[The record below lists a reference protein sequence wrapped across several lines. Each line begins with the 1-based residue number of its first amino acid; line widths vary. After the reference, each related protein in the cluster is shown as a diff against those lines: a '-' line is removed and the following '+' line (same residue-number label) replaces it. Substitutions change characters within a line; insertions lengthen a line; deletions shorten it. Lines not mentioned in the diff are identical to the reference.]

1 MGCFRALRDPPTYP
15 FLLYRDSDR
24 YGKTSHGERAEI
36 QWWCDVLQYSGVGLY
51 IMVLND
57 CYIHVL
63 WNGGCLKFTVIP
75 LYFWVLFC
83 EWREQEKVIEGEMM
97 SWGGV
102 GCFPV
107 PTHTYNWT
115 PLAVC
120 YYWKQ
125 LIGVV
130 YCNWTGT
137 GYMILSDYPVEDDID
152 THPTSE
158 TKEKEDPLWR
168 KVGWIGSLNG
178 NARIHHTHT
187 HIWWC
192 IGCQEKEKDR
202 VSES

>member
-1 MGCFRALRDPPTYP
+1 
-15 FLLYRDSDR
+15 
-24 YGKTSHGERAEI
+24 
-36 QWWCDVLQYSGVGLY
+36 
-51 IMVLND
+51 MVLND

-75 LYFWVLFC
+75 LYFRVLFC
-83 EWREQEKVIEGEMM
+83 EWREQEKVIEGEIM
-97 SWGGV
+97 SWGGE

-158 TKEKEDPLWR
+158 TKEKEVPHWR

-187 HIWWC
+187 HMVVYW
-192 IGCQEKEKDR
+192 
-202 VSES
+202 VSRERKGQSEWVIISLLINGFVNKPSRWDCLQISLGNMVS